1 MPKKGYKQTELHRRH
16 VSESCVNRKLTK
28 EHIDKLKIKMIG
40 NQCAKGCKHS
50 VTANDS
56 KSKMMIGNQRAKG
69 YRHTDEWKKNTS
81 KKMQGN
87 THSLGHKQTPEHIRK
102 VLGKQGKSSLEIKFE
117 NLVNKL
123 NLPYKFVGNGECFI
137 ARKCPDFINSNGE
150 KIAVEVYYRKHKE
163 LFRNGLDEWKAE
175 RIRLL
180 NQEGWEVIFFDETQ
194 VKEDIIL
201 ATLKED

>member
-1 MPKKGYKQTELHRRH
+1 MNPNSHNGLARLGKHYPKLSIAMKDNQNARGYKHSEELCNQT
-16 VSESCVNRKLTK
+16 SKSMK
-28 EHIDKLKIKMIG
+28 G
-40 NQCAKGCKHS
+40 NQ
-50 VTANDS
+50 N
-56 KSKMMIGNQRAKG
+56 AKG
-69 YRHTDEWKKNTS
+69 YQHSEAWKQNIS
-81 KKMQGN
+81 KQMQGN
-87 THSLGHKQTPEHIRK
+87 KNALGYKQTPEHIRK

-163 LFRNGLDEWKAE
+163 QFRNGLEEWKAE
-175 RIRLL
+175 RIRLF
-180 NQEGWEVIFFDETQ
+180 NQEGWEVVFFDETQ